1 MNSNQIMTR
10 TGMALIPGFLA
21 SVWVFGLG
29 ILLNV
34 AAALLAALVLEMAYH
49 QVRRRPQTQ
58 ASLSSGLF
66 YSHCV
71 YRRCSPLDW
80 LSSGSPLH

>member
-1 MNSNQIMTR
+1 MFTKRNAHSNRRGNAQSSAEAQRRPRADRANQGWVRVMNSNQIMTR

-49 QVRRRPQTQ
+49 QV
-58 ASLSSGLF
+58 
-66 YSHCV
+66 
-71 YRRCSPLDW
+71 
-80 LSSGSPLH
+80 